1 MLHKKST
8 FDGFIQIAGVHDV
21 QEAQMLAD
29 CGVHSV
35 GLPLRLPVNKED
47 LTEGEARDLIKQVRA
62 QILPVCITYLDKA
75 DAIIQ
80 FCKELDVT
88 HVQLHGDIAT
98 SELQKLAE
106 LAPKLFV
113 IKSLVVKSDGSNKDA
128 LLHTVNETAPYV
140 DAYITDTHNPVT
152 GADGATGLT
161 HDWDIS
167 ALLVQHSPHPVILAG
182 GLTANNVAEAILNV
196 KPAGVDAHTGVED
209 SSGRKSRP
217 LVHSFVKEAAKAFA
231 KLRG

>member
-8 FDGFIQIAGVHDV
+8 FNGFIQIAGVHDV
-21 QEAQMLAD
+21 REAQMLAD

-47 LTEGEARDLIKQVRA
+47 LPEGEARDLIKQVRA

-80 FCKELDVT
+80 FCKELDVA
-88 HVQLHGDIAT
+88 HVQLHGDIST
-98 SELQKLAE
+98 SELQKIAD
-106 LAPKLFV
+106 LAPQLFV
-113 IKSLVVKSDGSNKDA
+113 IKSLIVNADGSNKDD
-128 LLHTVNETAPYV
+128 LLRAIDKNAPYV
-140 DAYITDTHNPVT
+140 DAYITDTHNPET

-167 ALLVQHSPHPVILAG
+167 ALLVRHSPRPVILAG
-182 GLTANNVAEAILNV
+182 GLTASNVAEAIFKV

-209 SSGRKSRP
+209 STGRKSRT
-217 LVHSFVKEAAKAFA
+217 LVYSFVKEAAKAFTE
-231 KLRG
+231 LCE